1 MMTSS
6 IPGQLSAKEKHEL
19 VWNHIVESA
28 GGSSSSADDSSNK
41 KEAQPERQW
50 PSYNEVL
57 QDVRKSDYNEILTCP
72 LDLHPGK
79 PEKKNKNSAMLLKN
93 HRNKTICAQGVVC
106 TAKMELF
113 DFPETSKGRPYSG
126 LLTPGTTVEHCLLRL
141 SSALQPM
148 DMGKNKRVAR
158 LMFGEK
164 LSSAKIFPGVAL
176 KVFRTNA
183 ESGNALFLGCKVGQP
198 EDDFFAHC
206 LSSQLT
212 SRMPVTLKPIVRIF
226 KKYSQH
232 PLALGLSN
240 LCSYDAEG
248 EMASDLNFPFCLTLK
263 PKVKTNPLAE
273 EQDDSTTLDS
283 FLDDIHKIPPGT
295 VLYDIFASPDPLSV
309 ADASKL
315 QRIGRLVTTSRMKE
329 SPQDDGL
336 FFRHQKKDEDF
347 ALRPHWKQGLDNKV
361 VLKDGTKGTAA
372 TLAGWG
378 LFEHQI
384 HDGGYVDFEAK

>member
-1 MMTSS
+1 
-6 IPGQLSAKEKHEL
+6 
-19 VWNHIVESA
+19 
-28 GGSSSSADDSSNK
+28 
-41 KEAQPERQW
+41 
-50 PSYNEVL
+50 
-57 QDVRKSDYNEILTCP
+57 
-72 LDLHPGK
+72 
-79 PEKKNKNSAMLLKN
+79 
-93 HRNKTICAQGVVC
+93 
-106 TAKMELF
+106 
-113 DFPETSKGRPYSG
+113 
-126 LLTPGTTVEHCLLRL
+126 
-141 SSALQPM
+141 
-148 DMGKNKRVAR
+148 
-158 LMFGEK
+158 
-164 LSSAKIFPGVAL
+164 
-176 KVFRTNA
+176 
-183 ESGNALFLGCKVGQP
+183 
-198 EDDFFAHC
+198 

-347 ALRPHWKQGLDNKV
+347 ALRPHWKQDLDNKV